1 MGIEVFMWILIDILL
16 FGVLIALEVI
26 EEKSK
31 W

>member
-1 MGIEVFMWILIDILL
+1 MGIEVFMWILVDILL